1 MASREP
7 LIVSTWSFAVRGHAA
22 AWPGLAAGGSALD
35 AVEECCR
42 VIDAAPDIDS
52 VGFGGLPDADGRVSL
67 DGCVMLAPNRCGSVA
82 VLREHLHPVSV
93 ARRVMERTSHVMLA
107 GPDADRFADAQ
118 DFPRQELLAP
128 DARKAWEEWKRN
140 PAPVNQ
146 GRDRGLRPIDS
157 GHGSDGRLFVSDEAR
172 WKHHDTIGTLAI
184 AAAGTMAG
192 ACSTSG
198 TPYKLPG
205 RIGDSPIIG
214 HGLYVDPAAGGA
226 TATGVG
232 ELVMGICGSFLAVE
246 LLRQGRTP
254 LEAATAV
261 IERIRDSFTLEPHHQ
276 LAVIAVR
283 NDGAHAGAALRP
295 GFRLAVHDSAGSRTE
310 EPGRT
315 LLPE

>member
-1 MASREP
+1 M
-7 LIVSTWSFAVRGHAA
+7 VSTWSFAVRGHAA
-22 AWPGLAAGGSALD
+22 AWPGLADGGSALD

-93 ARRVMERTSHVMLA
+93 ARRVMERTPHVMLA
-107 GPDADRFADAQ
+107 GPDADRFADAEG
-118 DFPRQELLAP
+118 FARQELLSPEAK
-128 DARKAWEEWKRN
+128 AAWETWRKN
-140 PAPVNQ
+140 PKPIDQ
-146 GRDRGLRPIDS
+146 GQDRGLRPVDS
-157 GHGSDGRLFVSDEAR
+157 GHGSDGRLFVADESR
-172 WKHHDTIGTLAI
+172 WKHHDTIGMLAI
-184 AAAGTMAG
+184 DAAGTMAG

-198 TPYKLPG
+198 TPYKVPG

-214 HGLYVDPAAGGA
+214 HGLYVDPAVGGA

-246 LLRQGRTP
+246 LMRQGRSP

-261 IERIRDSFTLEPHHQ
+261 VERIRDSFTLLPHHQ
-276 LAVIAVR
+276 LAVIAVAR
-283 NDGAHAGAALRP
+283 DGRHAGAALRP
-295 GFRLAVHDSAGSRTE
+295 GFRLAIHDSLGSRVE

-315 LLPE
+315 LLPD